1 LPAWRHLVHEALLLL
16 AVLTACAVPSARADV
31 TLSGA
36 VWAGGYPNGIDQLTI
51 LDADGG
57 SGSGSTGGGLGRAWI
72 NVTRAE
78 LGVTQR
84 IVCSGRAGH
93 PDPGN
98 GHTSGYSSEASGQT
112 FRGIVIAVSTPS
124 LFRISSCASAT
135 TWSGDREPIQPFRLT
150 AITGA
155 FTGDGITGSM
165 QPGTYLLEFYVGG
178 FAPGAM
184 PDIPD
189 AVKAGY
195 GELAELG
202 VKGAGGAWIL
212 DLSPTGTSAEE
223 CDGSGIVEM
232 CPSWDSDGDRFLDA
246 CEQRWGDIVL
256 DGVVD
261 GADLGALLVTWGTS
275 TSESDLNGD
284 AIVDGADLGI
294 LLGHWGQT
302 PWAEPGLVEV
312 SPSVGPAAGGTLI
325 TLTGTNLTG
334 ATGVTVGGVAASTVQ
349 VINATTVTAVTPAGS
364 LGAKPVGVTT
374 AFGTATLASAYSYR
388 PAPTLASVSPSTG
401 PAFGSTLITLTG
413 TNLTDTNLWD
423 WAVVTVGGVACT
435 SVQRVSPTTVTAVTP
450 AGTVGAREVAV
461 TTPFGTASLAGA
473 FTYTPVVP
481 YWATLIEAEPDPAV
495 VWDET
500 LRAAIRATGWAWRVR
515 DTATQIEML
524 LIPPGTFD
532 MGCSASVQ
540 YGCNGH
546 ESPVHSVTLTFP
558 FYLGR
563 YEVTQAQ
570 WQARMGSNPSL
581 FQNASAQVPAAQ
593 VPNRPVERVSWNM
606 VASFMAQT
614 GMRLPMEAEW
624 EYAYRAGTSTAFH
637 GFTGYPNGTNDGTLA
652 GSIGW
657 RASNSINQTRPVGGK
672 AGNGFGLHDMAGNVF
687 EWVSDWYSSSY
698 YASSPATNPFGPAGG
713 ASRVFRGGSYVYD
726 SYELRASY
734 RNGEAPGSASNG
746 LGFRAARMGF

>member
-16 AVLTACAVPSARADV
+16 AVLAACAVPSARADV

-36 VWAGGYPNGIDQLTI
+36 VWAGGFPDGIDQLTI

-57 SGSGSTGGGLGRAWI
+57 SGSGSTGGGLGDADI
-72 NVTRAE
+72 NVVRVE
-78 LGVTQR
+78 FGVTQR
-84 IVCSGRAGH
+84 IACIGLARH
-93 PDPGN
+93 PDPVK

-124 LFRISSCASAT
+124 LFRISSCASAE
-135 TWSGDREPIQPFRLT
+135 TWSGDLEPIQPFRLT

-155 FTGDGITGSM
+155 LTGDGITGSM

-178 FAPGAM
+178 FAPGQM

-189 AVKAGY
+189 AVEAGY
-195 GELAELG
+195 GALAELG
-202 VKGAGGAWIL
+202 VKSVGASWML
-212 DLSPTGTSAEE
+212 ELSSTETPEAD
-223 CDGSGIVEM
+223 CDGNAINDACQALGD
-232 CPSWDSDGDRFLDA
+232 PNSDGDYFLDA

-256 DGVVD
+256 DGIVD
-261 GADLGALLVTWGTS
+261 GADLGALLVAWGTS
-275 TSESDLNGD
+275 TSGSDLNGD
-284 AIVDGADLGI
+284 GIVDGADLGI

-302 PWAEPGLVEV
+302 PWAQPGLVEM
-312 SPSVGPAAGGTLI
+312 SPSSGPAAGGTPI
-325 TLTGTNLTG
+325 TLRGANLLG
-334 ATGVTVGGVAASTVQ
+334 ATGVTVGGVAASNVQ

-374 AFGTATLASAYSYR
+374 AFGTATLASAYSCL

-413 TNLTDTNLWD
+413 TNLTGATD
-423 WAVVTVGGVACT
+423 VTVGGVAGWIEQ
-435 SVQRVSPTTVTAVTP
+435 VVSDTTVTAWTP
-450 AGTVGAREVAV
+450 SGPVGGATVAI
-461 TTPFGTASLAGA
+461 TTPGGTASLAGA
-473 FTYTPVVP
+473 FTYTAVVP
-481 YWATLIEAEPDPAV
+481 NWATLIEAEPDPAV

-524 LIPPGTFD
+524 LIPPGTFN

-546 ESPVHSVTLTFP
+546 ESPVHSVTLTLP

-593 VPNRPVERVSWNM
+593 VPNRPVERVSWNQI
-606 VASFMAQT
+606 AGSGGFMAA
-614 GMRLPMEAEW
+614 GMRLPTEAEW

-657 RASNSINQTRPVGGK
+657 QVSNSINQTRPVGGK

-698 YASSPATNPFGPAGG
+698 YASSPATNPSGPAGG

-746 LGFRAARMGF
+746 LGFRVARSP

>member
-1 LPAWRHLVHEALLLL
+1 
-16 AVLTACAVPSARADV
+16 
-31 TLSGA
+31 
-36 VWAGGYPNGIDQLTI
+36 
-51 LDADGG
+51 
-57 SGSGSTGGGLGRAWI
+57 
-72 NVTRAE
+72 
-78 LGVTQR
+78 
-84 IVCSGRAGH
+84 
-93 PDPGN
+93 
-98 GHTSGYSSEASGQT
+98 
-112 FRGIVIAVSTPS
+112 
-124 LFRISSCASAT
+124 
-135 TWSGDREPIQPFRLT
+135 
-150 AITGA
+150 
-155 FTGDGITGSM
+155 
-165 QPGTYLLEFYVGG
+165 
-178 FAPGAM
+178 
-184 PDIPD
+184 
-189 AVKAGY
+189 
-195 GELAELG
+195 
-202 VKGAGGAWIL
+202 
-212 DLSPTGTSAEE
+212 
-223 CDGSGIVEM
+223 
-232 CPSWDSDGDRFLDA
+232 
-246 CEQRWGDIVL
+246 
-256 DGVVD
+256 
-261 GADLGALLVTWGTS
+261 
-275 TSESDLNGD
+275 
-284 AIVDGADLGI
+284 
-294 LLGHWGQT
+294 
-302 PWAEPGLVEV
+302 
-312 SPSVGPAAGGTLI
+312 
-325 TLTGTNLTG
+325 
-334 ATGVTVGGVAASTVQ
+334 VTVGGVAASNVQ
-349 VINATTVTAVTPAGS
+349 VINATTVTAVTPAGP

-374 AFGTATLASAYSYR
+374 AFGTATLASAYSYL

-413 TNLTDTNLWD
+413 TNLTGATD
-423 WAVVTVGGVACT
+423 VTVGGVAA
-435 SVQRVSPTTVTAVTP
+435 SKVQVINATTVTAVTP
-450 AGTVGAREVAV
+450 AGTVGATSVGV
-461 TTPFGTASLAGA
+461 TTPGGTASLVGA
-473 FTYTPVVP
+473 FTYTAVVP

-524 LIPPGTFD
+524 LIPPGTFN

-540 YGCNGH
+540 YGCGGH
-546 ESPVHSVTLTFP
+546 ESPVHSVTLTLP

-614 GMRLPMEAEW
+614 GMRLPKEAEW

>member
-36 VWAGGYPNGIDQLTI
+36 VWAGGFPDGIDQLTI

-57 SGSGSTGGGLGRAWI
+57 SGSGSTGGGLGDADI
-72 NVTRAE
+72 NVVRVE
-78 LGVTQR
+78 FGVTQR
-84 IVCSGRAGH
+84 IACIGLARH
-93 PDPGN
+93 PDPDN

-124 LFRISSCASAT
+124 LFRISSCASAE
-135 TWSGDREPIQPFRLT
+135 TWSGDLEPIQPFRLT

-155 FTGDGITGSM
+155 LTGDGITGSM

-178 FAPGAM
+178 FAPGQM

-195 GELAELG
+195 GALAELG
-202 VKGAGGAWIL
+202 VSSVRASWML
-212 DLSPTGTSAEE
+212 ELSSTETPEAD
-223 CDGSGIVEM
+223 CDGNSINDACQALGD
-232 CPSWDSDGDRFLDA
+232 PNSDGDYFPDA

-261 GADLGALLVTWGTS
+261 GADLGALLVAWGTS
-275 TSESDLNGD
+275 TSGSDLNGD
-284 AIVDGADLGI
+284 GIVDGADLGI

-302 PWAEPGLVEV
+302 PWAQPGLVEV
-312 SPSVGPAAGGTLI
+312 SPSGGPAAGGTPI
-325 TLTGTNLTG
+325 TLRGANLLG
-334 ATGVTVGGVAASTVQ
+334 ATGVTVGGVAASNVQ
-349 VINATTVTAVTPAGS
+349 VINATTVTAVTPAGP

-374 AFGTATLASAYSYR
+374 AFGTATLASAYSYL

-413 TNLTDTNLWD
+413 TNLTGATD
-423 WAVVTVGGVACT
+423 VTVGGVAA
-435 SVQRVSPTTVTAVTP
+435 SKVQVINATTVTAVTP
-450 AGTVGAREVAV
+450 AGTVGATSVGV
-461 TTPFGTASLAGA
+461 TTPGGTASLVGA
-473 FTYTPVVP
+473 FTYTAVVP
-481 YWATLIEAEPDPAV
+481 SWATLIEAEPDPAV

-500 LRAAIRATGWAWRVR
+500 LRAAIRATGLAWRVR

-524 LIPPGTFD
+524 LIPPGTFN

-546 ESPVHSVTLTFP
+546 ESPVHSVTLTLP

-614 GMRLPMEAEW
+614 GMRLPTEAEW

-637 GFTGYPNGTNDGTLA
+637 GFAGYPNGTNDGTLA

-657 RASNSINQTRPVGGK
+657 QVSNSINQTRPVGGK

-746 LGFRAARMGF
+746 LGFRAARWGF